1 MFYSKKLRNKINKL
15 HERCLRIVYS
25 DMTQSFGELL
35 ETPNSVSM
43 YHRNIQAVAN
53 ELCKIVNGFSP
64 EIMKEVFPVNENTTY
79 NTRNKRRFY
88 SKAIKP
94 VTLAMKR
101 YPNLH
106 LKRGSLF

>member
-43 YHRNIQAVAN
+43 YHRNIQVVAN
-53 ELCKIVNGFSP
+53 ELYKIVNGFSP

-106 LKRGSLF
+106 LKLGSLF